1 MTKATPSENP
11 VAESSPTLSHVIGK
25 LTVSKIWAF
34 VLACFTAFAAT
45 ATGGF
50 ALGSRVGEMAA
61 QERMNA
67 LSAQLSKAAAE
78 AIVQTERS
86 QQVAEKLKQFVDY
99 SSNLNVQVVE
109 RDKQIATLNERLG
122 RASTCD
128 FLQQQIAATQQQ
140 IFNISN
146 GKRIRGSGIYVL
158 SGNTQEQEKLEAER
172 KAQDDAEI
180 AQLQQRVLAFT
191 QQLSACAK

>member
-1 MTKATPSENP
+1 M
-11 VAESSPTLSHVIGK
+11 
-25 LTVSKIWAF
+25 
-34 VLACFTAFAAT
+34 
-45 ATGGF
+45 
-50 ALGSRVGEMAA
+50 
-61 QERMNA
+61 
-67 LSAQLSKAAAE
+67 
-78 AIVQTERS
+78 QTERS